1 MKQESRGGGGL
12 FLSYFIGDISPTA
25 VGSTYLIMYKQYSNL
40 NLVWP
45 FWRLSFFFF
54 SILFFH
60 TYFSICFLWLV
71 VFFWQ
76 IPSFLNESA
85 IQIVKI
91 FWRISDWMKRT
102 DFPCVVPSF
111 QEAKSSDL
119 PSKYTHTHTH
129 KIIKIWLSLSNNFLV
144 LPNMY
149 GWP

>member
-25 VGSTYLIMYKQYSNL
+25 VGSAYLIMYKQYSDL
-40 NLVWP
+40 NLVWH

-54 SILFFH
+54 YPLFSYLFL
-60 TYFSICFLWLV
+60 YLFSLV
-71 VFFWQ
+71 GCFFWQ
-76 IPSFLNESA
+76 IPSLLNESA

-102 DFPCVVPSF
+102 DFPCVVSSF
-111 QEAKSSDL
+111 LEAKSSDL
-119 PSKYTHTHTH
+119 PSKYTHMHTH
-129 KIIKIWLSLSNNFLV
+129 KSIKIWLSLSNNLLV
-144 LPNMY
+144 LTNMC